1 MNNESHDTEYIVLE
15 KVYDSTE
22 RQVPLR
28 QRDLARIAGTS
39 LGMINAILKRLTRKG
54 WITVKKLNNRNI
66 QYAITLEGMNEV
78 IHRSYGYFKRTIR
91 NVVYYK
97 DHIDDAISKAKQN
110 AITAVILAG
119 ISDLEFI
126 VEHACHRH
134 GLSFLKV
141 VEADML
147 GETLEEN
154 ILIVYAENISR
165 TEGRSSPP
173 GGNALFLSRMVLEI
187 ASEGT

>member
-1 MNNESHDTEYIVLE
+1 MGNESRDTEYIILE

-22 RQVPLR
+22 RQLPLH
-28 QRDLARIAGTS
+28 QRDLAQIAGAS
-39 LGMINAILKRLTRKG
+39 LGMINAILKRLVRKG

-66 QYAITLEGMNEV
+66 QYAITLEGMNEI

-97 DHIDDAISKAKQN
+97 DHIDEAISKAKQN
-110 AITAVILAG
+110 KITAVILVG

-126 VEHACHRH
+126 VEHACDRH

-141 VEADML
+141 VDAGML
-147 GETLEEN
+147 GETLEDN
-154 ILIVYAENISR
+154 TLIVYAENIPQ
-165 TEGRSSPP
+165 TAGK
-173 GGNALFLSRMVLEI
+173 NTFFLSRIVIEI
-187 ASEGT
+187 AAGGI

>member
-1 MNNESHDTEYIVLE
+1 MDNESHDTEYIILE
-15 KVYDSTE
+15 KVYDSAA
-22 RQVPLR
+22 RKIPLR

-54 WITVKKLNNRNI
+54 WITVKKMNNRNI
-66 QYAITLEGMNEV
+66 QYAITLDGMNEV

-97 DHIDDAISKAKQN
+97 DHIDDAISKAKQT
-110 AITAVILAG
+110 AMTAVILVG

-134 GLSFLKV
+134 GLSFLKI
-141 VEADML
+141 VEAGML
-147 GETLEEN
+147 GDTLEDN
-154 ILIVYAENISR
+154 VLTVYAENIQQ
-165 TEGRSSPP
+165 TGDISPD
-173 GGNALFLSRMVLEI
+173 GNVLFLSRMVIEI
-187 ASEGT
+187 TAEP